1 MYKDNMDLFVD
12 ALLNM
17 NEVSFVDKEHNPLY
31 MLIEKRFSS
40 VDDCFYSLKG
50 LYDEYVSFSYNLQN
64 DLKDRDLL
72 FFKQWFDSS
81 NSLID
86 IKKETQSFLDFY
98 QKVLNRVS
106 VNVFDDFSLIDLL
119 QNWVNKFGIEFA
131 VMELNN
137 KDVSFI
143 HTRDNQDVILF
154 PECLN
159 NYSFLEG
166 DGKDKTYKLSAVDI
180 KQSIQLLFFGD
191 NEKTSGSYRI
201 TKNQDGSYS
210 YCYAERDSF
219 HYETFKVEF
228 LVKDGIYSTLSLTS
242 DNDGLKL
249 SCDYSKQKMENY
261 HVDFSSYF
269 DEGKI
274 SDTTRASD
282 VMIDACCNYLS
293 PDLEIYSLVS
303 EFLPELKEKT
313 YCKNSM

>member
-1 MYKDNMDLFVD
+1 MYKSNMDWFVD

-31 MLIEKRFSS
+31 MLFEREFST
-40 VDDCFYSLKG
+40 VDDCFDSLKE
-50 LYDEYVSFSYNLQN
+50 LYDDYVSLY
-64 DLKDRDLL
+64 KDDFTSL
-72 FFKQWFDSS
+72 FFKQWFD
-81 NSLID
+81 NSDSLPG

-106 VNVFDDFSLIDLL
+106 VNIFDDFSLIDLL

-131 VMELNN
+131 VMKLNN

-154 PECLN
+154 PECLK

-166 DGKDKTYKLSAVDI
+166 DGKDKTYRLSATAT
-180 KQSIQLLFFGD
+180 KHSIQLLFFGD

-219 HYETFKVEF
+219 HYETFEVEF

-261 HVDFSSYF
+261 HVNFSSSF

-274 SDTTRASD
+274 SDTTRVSD

-313 YCKNSM
+313 YCKNIM

>member
-31 MLIEKRFSS
+31 MLFEREFST
-40 VDDCFYSLKG
+40 VDDCFDSLKE
-50 LYDEYVSFSYNLQN
+50 LYDDYVSLY
-64 DLKDRDLL
+64 KDDFTSL
-72 FFKQWFDSS
+72 FFKQWFD
-81 NSLID
+81 NSDSLPG
-86 IKKETQSFLDFY
+86 IKKETGFFQNFY
-98 QKVLNRVS
+98 QEVLNRVS
-106 VNVFDDFSLIDLL
+106 VNVFDDFLFIDLL
-119 QNWVNKFGIEFA
+119 QEWVNKFGIEIV
-131 VMELNN
+131 VMNLNN
-137 KDVSFI
+137 KDMSFV

-154 PECLN
+154 PDCLD
-159 NYSFLEG
+159 NYSSLEG
-166 DGKDKTYKLSAVDI
+166 DGKDKEYKILFTRYKNRPTI
-180 KQSIQLLFFGD
+180 ELRFFGD
-191 NEKTSGSYRI
+191 SEKTTGVYSVS
-201 TKNQDGSYS
+201 KNEDGSYS

-219 HYETFKVEF
+219 HYETFEIKF
-228 LVKDGIYSTLSLTS
+228 LVKDGTYSKLSLTS

-261 HVDFSSYF
+261 HVNFSSYF

-274 SDTTRASD
+274 SDTTRVSD

-313 YCKNSM
+313 YCKNIM